1 MKKDRISAKKLRKF
15 RRLLL
20 AKQEEVLRGTKFS
33 DVAESHCVPADASH
47 LAIHTANS
55 TRGNL
60 NRTEA
65 NKSKDGRGK
74 LLASI
79 EDALAR
85 IDAGTYGVCDGDGEL
100 IGRSRLETVPWT
112 RYCAKCARLAQ
123 IGLLSS
129 EASLNGSDNNE
140 RRIKC

>member
-1 MKKDRISAKKLRKF
+1 MKNGRISTKKLKKF

-20 AKQEEVLRGTKFS
+20 AKQEEVLQGATFS
-33 DVAESHCVPADASH
+33 DVAKSHCMPAGASDM
-47 LAIHTANS
+47 AIHAANP

-60 NRTEA
+60 DCTKA
-65 NKSKDGRGK
+65 NESKDRREK
-74 LLASI
+74 LIASI

-85 IDAGTYGVCDGDGEL
+85 IDAGTYGICDGDGEL
-100 IGRSRLETVPWT
+100 IAKSRLETVPWT

-129 EASLNGSDNNE
+129 EASSDGSNNNE
-140 RRIKC
+140 